1 VNLPDHR
8 KGRPLD
14 PSHDFRPST
23 EAGIP
28 VAELSGAWLA
38 AEAGLDSDA
47 ERSRRL
53 SRSIHRRARLDIVL
67 VAGGSAGAAWLGSSP
82 AESMMAAL
90 CALSLGIL
98 VYVIRRDRDL
108 RRLAAHQSWRDRALA
123 GKGVSLSD
131 WRAGISPQ
139 PWPHRDSG
147 AS

>member
-1 VNLPDHR
+1 M
-8 KGRPLD
+8 PL
-14 PSHDFRPST
+14 
-23 EAGIP
+23 
-28 VAELSGAWLA
+28 LSGAVGMAGGWPA
-38 AEAGLDSDA
+38 AGAARADTTGAAG
-47 ERSRRL
+47 
-53 SRSIHRRARLDIVL
+53 

-108 RRLAAHQSWRDRALA
+108 RRLAAQQRWRDRALA